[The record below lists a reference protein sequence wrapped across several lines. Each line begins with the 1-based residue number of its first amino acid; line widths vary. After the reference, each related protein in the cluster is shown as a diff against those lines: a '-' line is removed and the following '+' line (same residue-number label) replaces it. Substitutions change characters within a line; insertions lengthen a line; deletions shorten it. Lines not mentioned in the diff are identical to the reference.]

1 MAWRAPRRRRAASIF
16 APIAQEVRFER
27 FAEAERGIAASV
39 LAGALARRVREART
53 RGAPQRRGQ
62 IAAFD
67 VFNQSVSRRWRG
79 VWEVIPRHWRCTD
92 ARRVLGELPRLRRQ
106 DEDHDFGRGVDV
118 FARAT
123 GAAELVLG

>member
-1 MAWRAPRRRRAASIF
+1 VLTHQTPPHVVAWAPRRRRAASIF

-79 VWEVIPRHWRCTD
+79 VWEVILHHWRGTD
-92 ARRVLGELPRLRRQ
+92 ARRVWESS
-106 DEDHDFGRGVDV
+106 
-118 FARAT
+118 RAFDAKT
-123 GAAELVLG
+123 KITISAAA

>member
-1 MAWRAPRRRRAASIF
+1 MLTQQTPPHVVAWAPRRRRAAS
-16 APIAQEVRFER
+16 IAQEVRFER

-92 ARRVLGELPRLRRQ
+92 ARRVWESS
-106 DEDHDFGRGVDV
+106 
-118 FARAT
+118 RAFDAKT
-123 GAAELVLG
+123 KITISAAA